1 MITRGYSRLLVA
13 IGLLLVTLA
22 CSMGGA
28 VPPSSIPTQSG
39 PFPAAPTAASVAT
52 SEAAQPPTLVP
63 LATLEP
69 TQSLLPQVA
78 PQLVERRLVVM
89 EWPPRIRVGDGDRLR
104 LTLLV
109 DSQGHIT
116 PTVETAGHQVSGQE
130 ITIPDLYDTD
140 NLVVEARLDLAGVP
154 VEPQGVVSQPM
165 LRGQPLTFYWSIR
178 PEDIGI
184 LRGTLWVYLVMV
196 PRDGSPV
203 QRQPLLALPVNIE
216 AISVLGVPA
225 NVARWG
231 GVVGASLSAVLGFP
245 FLEKILQAF
254 WRAIGQ
260 LKL

>member
-1 MITRGYSRLLVA
+1 MHIFLMKRVLLVVV
-13 IGLLLVTLA
+13 LLLISLA
-22 CSMGGA
+22 CSMGGKA
-28 VPPSSIPTQSG
+28 SQPSVPTMASQQPTTASAATQS
-39 PFPAAPTAASVAT
+39 P
-52 SEAAQPPTLVP
+52 
-63 LATLEP
+63 
-69 TQSLLPQVA
+69 LPQFA

-109 DSQGHIT
+109 DSQGRIT
-116 PTVETAGHQVSGQE
+116 PSVETAGHQVSGQE
-130 ITIPDLYDTD
+130 VAIPDLYETD

-154 VEPQGVVSQPM
+154 VEPQGMVSQPM

-178 PEDIGI
+178 PQGTGI
-184 LRGTLWVYLVMV
+184 LRGTLWIFLVMV
-196 PRDGSPV
+196 PKDGSPL

-216 AISVLGVPA
+216 AITVLGVPS

-254 WRAIGQ
+254 GRMIGH
-260 LKL
+260 LKLKK